1 MLLHILLRCYTTST
15 SNSDVDARYTDDT
28 SAVSGHTINSI
39 NACEHVQQLLQ
50 SVTASGEST
59 VSNFNILK
67 LPHYLHVSGWHD
79 ASASAALLAHECLRS
94 YSASSSIIIGPW
106 THGGTQHVRAHDKTT
121 RSSFDFQRVSSIIST
136 HLVCYTVYNT

>member
-1 MLLHILLRCYTTST
+1 MLLHTLLCRDTTPIN
-15 SNSDVDARYTDDT
+15 NSDVEARYTDDT

-39 NACEHVQQLLQ
+39 NACEHVQQLLRS

-59 VSNFNILK
+59 ASSFNSLK

-79 ASASAALLAHECLRS
+79 ASASAALLAHECLRH

-121 RSSFDFQRVSSIIST
+121 RSSFDFQRVSSDMLRHI
-136 HLVCYTVYNT
+136 H